1 MTKEKAKLARQ
12 KWAVSMTLS
21 DGTEPSWGPLA
32 LLDAYMGC
40 DKGHLPIYIPPL
52 DREWVEPPPVKQL

>member
-1 MTKEKAKLARQ
+1 
-12 KWAVSMTLS
+12 MTLS